1 MVSTICDI
9 GAGGRDGDDFPL
21 PFFDDANHFWWVIA
35 AMVAFAVGMF
45 AIARWRK
52 WI

>member
-1 MVSTICDI
+1 LVLA
-9 GAGGRDGDDFPL
+9 GAMGMIFPL